1 MSRLTDLA
9 AAGAIDPGWA
19 DALAPA
25 EPALV
30 AAEAFAA
37 ADAAAGHVV
46 LPAPDLVLRAFRI
59 PFDSVRVVVVGQD
72 PYPTPGHPIGLAFAV
87 ERHVRPLPRSLGN
100 IYRERFDDLGLPPAA
115 HGDLT
120 AWADRGVLLLNR
132 DLTVRAGA
140 AGSHAGRGWEAV
152 TGRALAALAE
162 RGGPLVAILWGRRAQ
177 ALGADLL
184 PHVARV
190 ESAHPSPLSARTGF
204 FGSRPFSRTNAL
216 LMQQG
221 APGIDWSLPEAD

>member
-1 MSRLTDLA
+1 MSRLADLA
-9 AAGAIDPGWA
+9 DAGAIDAGWA
-19 DALAPA
+19 AALAPA

-37 ADAAAGHVV
+37 ADAAAGATV
-46 LPAPDLVLRAFRI
+46 LPAPDLVLRAFRT
-59 PFDSVRVVVVGQD
+59 PFASVRVVVVGQD

-87 ERHVRPLPRSLGN
+87 ERHVRPLPRSLVN
-100 IYRERFDDLGLPPAA
+100 IYRERFDDLGLPPAE
-115 HGDLT
+115 HGDLG
-120 AWADRGVLLLNR
+120 AWADAGVLLLNR

-140 AGSHAGRGWEAV
+140 AGSHAGHGWETV
-152 TGRALAALAE
+152 TGRALAALGE

-177 ALGADLL
+177 ALGAAVL
-184 PHVARV
+184 PRVARV

-216 LMQQG
+216 LAEQG
-221 APGIDWSLPEAD
+221 ALPVDWRLP

>member
-1 MSRLTDLA
+1 MSRLGDLA

-37 ADAAAGHVV
+37 ADAAAGAVV
-46 LPAPDLVLRAFRI
+46 LPASDLVLRAFRI
-59 PFDSVRVVVVGQD
+59 PFESVRVVVVGQD

-87 ERHVRPLPRSLGN
+87 ERHVRPLPRSLVN
-100 IYRERFDDLGLPPAA
+100 IYRERFDDLGLPPAE
-115 HGDLT
+115 HGDLS
-120 AWADRGVLLLNR
+120 AWADAGVLLLNR

-140 AGSHAGRGWEAV
+140 AGSHAGHGWETV
-152 TGRALAALAE
+152 TGRALAALGE

-177 ALGADLL
+177 ALGAAVL
-184 PHVARV
+184 PAVARI
-190 ESAHPSPLSARTGF
+190 ESAHPSPLSARNGF

-216 LMQQG
+216 LVEQG
-221 APGIDWSLPEAD
+221 ALPVDWRLP

>member
-1 MSRLTDLA
+1 MSRLADLA
-9 AAGAIDPGWA
+9 ATGSIDADWA
-19 DALAPA
+19 EALAPA

-37 ADAAAGHVV
+37 ADAAAGAVV

-59 PFDSVRVVVVGQD
+59 PFESVRVVIVGQD

-87 ERHVRPLPRSLGN
+87 ERHVRPLPRSLVN
-100 IYRERFDDLGLPPAA
+100 IYRERFDDLGLPQAA
-115 HGDLT
+115 HGDLG
-120 AWADRGVLLLNR
+120 AWAEQGVLLLNR

-140 AGSHAGRGWEAV
+140 AGSHAGHGWETV
-152 TGRALAALAE
+152 TGRALAALGE

-177 ALGADLL
+177 ALGAAVL

-190 ESAHPSPLSARTGF
+190 ESAHPSPLSARAGF
-204 FGSRPFSRTNAL
+204 FGSRPFSRTDAL
-216 LMQQG
+216 LGEQG
-221 APGIDWSLPEAD
+221 APPVDWRLP